1 MPSPFSPLLWGLSSF
16 SMHLDTTV
24 RDCWGVEA
32 EAGWECKEA
41 WSGRSGQSNRVSRT
55 IICGLLSLHDCF
67 LFLIPKL
74 TNATGGRDLC
84 VVCKGRVTMQD
95 VQGHLAA
102 YRMAVLMTVLKR
114 LQRHWEMSLWIT
126 TTMEVMCRHPGEKP
140 CLLQEALHTGVVPH
154 LWH

>member
-67 LFLIPKL
+67 LFLILKL

-84 VVCKGRVTMQD
+84 VVCKARVTMQD

-102 YRMAVLMTVLKR
+102 YGR
-114 LQRHWEMSLWIT
+114 LYWWQCSRGFKGTGKCLCELPPPWKWCADIVGRSHVCFRRHYT
-126 TTMEVMCRHPGEKP
+126 QG
-140 CLLQEALHTGVVPH
+140 
-154 LWH
+154 